1 MKTIKYLSVIL
12 LIAGF
17 ISCSIER
24 EYSIKKAESYC
35 ITIDETFD
43 SNQYAKAQEV
53 LMQYCDHIHLINNDT
68 IGYSDVIMTN
78 KGREN
83 LLCNFSADA
92 LKEYAS
98 NLFNS
103 TDIDICILNS
113 GGFRSDMPKGH
124 ITLGDIYKIY
134 PFDNV
139 VELVMLKG
147 SDINELFE
155 GFVKRD
161 HFEAF
166 SGAKVTVKDMKLLEL
181 YIGNEPIDND
191 KIYNVV
197 TIDYVAA
204 GNDKMD
210 PFERKISSN
219 SSMVPLRDAIVQYI
233 KDKSLEGKHLNSKID
248 GRICFK

>member
-12 LIAGF
+12 LIAGL

-24 EYSIKKAESYC
+24 EYSIKKAESYY

-43 SNQYAKAQEV
+43 SNQYVKAQEI
-53 LMQYCDHIHLINNDT
+53 LMQYYDHIHNIINDT
-68 IGYSDVIMTN
+68 IGYSDVIMTK
-78 KGREN
+78 KGKEN

-98 NLFNS
+98 KLFDV
-103 TDIDICILNS
+103 TDIDICILNL

-139 VELVMLKG
+139 VELVTLKG

-155 GFVKRD
+155 GFAKRNR
-161 HFEAF
+161 FEAF
-166 SGAKVTVKDMKLLEL
+166 SGAKVTFKDGKLLEL
-181 YIGNEPIDND
+181 YIGDEPIDND

-204 GNDKMD
+204 GNDKMA
-210 PFERKISSN
+210 PFERAISN
-219 SSMVPLRDAIVQYI
+219 VASMVPLRDAIVQYI

>member
-12 LIAGF
+12 LIAGL

-24 EYSIKKAESYC
+24 EYSIKKAESYY

-43 SNQYAKAQEV
+43 SNQYVKAQEI
-53 LMQYCDHIHLINNDT
+53 LMQYYDHIHKIINDT
-68 IGYSDVIMTN
+68 IGYSDVIMTK
-78 KGREN
+78 KGKEN

-98 NLFNS
+98 KLFDV
-103 TDIDICILNS
+103 TDIDICILNL

-139 VELVMLKG
+139 VELVTLKG

-155 GFVKRD
+155 GFAKRNR
-161 HFEAF
+161 FEAF
-166 SGAKVTVKDMKLLEL
+166 SGAKVTVKDGKLLEL
-181 YIGNEPIDND
+181 YIGDEPIDND

-204 GNDKMD
+204 GNDKMA
-210 PFERKISSN
+210 PFERAISN
-219 SSMVPLRDAIVQYI
+219 VASMVPLRDAIVQYI

>member
-12 LIAGF
+12 LIAGL

-24 EYSIKKAESYC
+24 EYSIKKAESYY

-43 SNQYAKAQEV
+43 SNQYVKAQEI
-53 LMQYCDHIHLINNDT
+53 LMQYYDHIHKIIYDT
-68 IGYSDVIMTN
+68 IGYSDVIMTK
-78 KGREN
+78 KGKEN

-98 NLFNS
+98 KLFDV
-103 TDIDICILNS
+103 TDIDICILNL

-139 VELVMLKG
+139 VELVTLKG

-155 GFVKRD
+155 GFAKRNR
-161 HFEAF
+161 FEAF
-166 SGAKVTVKDMKLLEL
+166 SGAKVTFKDGKLLEL
-181 YIGNEPIDND
+181 YIGDEPIDND

-204 GNDKMD
+204 GNDKMA
-210 PFERKISSN
+210 PFERAISN
-219 SSMVPLRDAIVQYI
+219 VASMVPLRDAIVQYI